1 MIQIKKIT
9 LERIDGEIVE
19 IEINNSNLET
29 VVSNFEGIDK
39 IYLENG
45 DLYSE
50 QFNSLNGFYIIV
62 ATKVIANKI
71 TPILDCEIDKLIN
84 N

>member
-62 ATKVIANKI
+62 APKVISDKI